1 MSGQS
6 KEVYHIYAK
15 PPFSD
20 FMEID
25 SGLDCEF
32 DDRDK
37 IEDLENFK
45 RYIRNEMDEAQYT
58 RFLGNLET
66 YLKFYND

>member
-6 KEVYHIYAK
+6 KDVYHIYAK

-25 SGLDCEF
+25 CGLDFEF

-45 RYIRNEMDEAQYT
+45 RYIRSEVDEAVYNK
-58 RFLGNLET
+58 FLSILDN

>member
-6 KEVYHIYAK
+6 KDVYHIYAK

-25 SGLDCEF
+25 CGLDFEF

-45 RYIRNEMDEAQYT
+45 RYIRNELNEAVYNK
-58 RFLGNLET
+58 FLSILDN

>member
-6 KEVYHIYAK
+6 KDVYHIYAK

-25 SGLDCEF
+25 CGLDFEF

-45 RYIRNEMDEAQYT
+45 RYIRNEVDEAVYNK
-58 RFLGNLET
+58 FLSILDN